1 MKSSRSFWLWV
12 IHVAAVVGIVASGES
27 ILAHYSIVS
36 STFCTINATFNC
48 DVVNKSEYSE
58 LFGIPVSVFGL
69 IAYLAALLFSIWLRL
84 RKEER
89 VLTGLL
95 LLAVGGFTFS
105 LYLTSIEAFVLYT
118 WCIVCLTSQ
127 ASILAILIAS
137 LKLRGIDQP
146 TQIV

>member
-1 MKSSRSFWLWV
+1 MKPSRSFWLWV
-12 IHVAAVVGIVASGES
+12 VHVAAIVGIVASGES

-36 STFCTINATFNC
+36 STFCTINTTFNC

-69 IAYLAALLFSIWLRL
+69 LAYIALLGLSIFLRRGKQETAFTL
-84 RKEER
+84 
-89 VLTGLL
+89 LL

-118 WCIVCLTSQ
+118 WCLVCLTSQ
-127 ASILAILIAS
+127 ASILATLVAS
-137 LKLRGIDQP
+137 LGLRRIDQP
-146 TQIV
+146 TSNV